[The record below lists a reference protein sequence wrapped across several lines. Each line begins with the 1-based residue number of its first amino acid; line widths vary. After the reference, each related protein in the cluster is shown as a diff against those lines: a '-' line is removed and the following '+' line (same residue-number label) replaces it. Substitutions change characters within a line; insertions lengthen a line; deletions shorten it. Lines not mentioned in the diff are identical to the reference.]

1 MVTFLSFGDWGFE
14 NRSLS
19 NASDVVE
26 SVGEGHV
33 RNELR
38 EQVPRIPGAQG
49 GENKQ

>member
-1 MVTFLSFGDWGFE
+1 MVTFLSFGGWGFE

-26 SVGEGHV
+26 SAGQGHV

-49 GENKQ
+49 GENKH